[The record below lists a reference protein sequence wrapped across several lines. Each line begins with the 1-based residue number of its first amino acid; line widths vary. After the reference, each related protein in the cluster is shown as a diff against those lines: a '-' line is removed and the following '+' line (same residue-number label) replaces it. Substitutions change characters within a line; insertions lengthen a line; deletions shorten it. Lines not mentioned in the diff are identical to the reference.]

1 MKAKIILIP
10 LVAAAAFGGLN
21 FACSKS
27 SKKEEPEKA
36 VPAESSGGRSAA
48 GENTAVMDG
57 ETQKR
62 IGLVTEML
70 VSTNLN
76 RELKGYGRVLDP
88 APLAALVAD
97 LTSAQLA
104 ATGSRQELER
114 LKILK
119 ENASEKALQL
129 AEVSFNRDQ
138 LAVETAKA
146 KLKLTWGKAIA
157 AQENLLEFLR
167 LLVAGQKIL
176 VRIVLPAGEILP
188 AKPTGV
194 ILTSLA
200 STEPLNAEFLEAAPQ
215 MDEQTQGQGFLF
227 LAASRGDF
235 PPGAAV
241 SGFLQTAGE
250 PRRGVIVPR
259 PAIVRHEG
267 KTWVYLK
274 TAADHFVRREIN
286 LEIPTEGG
294 WFVSNFA
301 TNQTVVVSGAQ
312 TLLSDESKTQ
322 N

>member
-48 GENTAVMDG
+48 GENTVVMDG

-62 IGLVTEML
+62 TGLATEIL
-70 VSTNLN
+70 VSTNFI
-76 RELKGYGRVLDP
+76 REPKGYGRVLDP
-88 APLAALVAD
+88 TPLAALASE
-97 LTSAQLA
+97 LASAQLA
-104 ATGSRQELER
+104 ATGSRQELAR

-129 AEVSFNRDQ
+129 AETSFNRDQ
-138 LAVETAKA
+138 LAVQTAQA
-146 KLKLTWGKAIA
+146 KLKLSWGKTIA
-157 AQENLLEFLR
+157 AQENLLEFLKPI
-167 LLVAGQKIL
+167 VAGQKIL
-176 VRIVLPAGEILP
+176 VRIILPAGEILP
-188 AKPTGV
+188 ARPTGV

-200 STEPLNAEFLEAAPQ
+200 SAEPLNAEFLEAAPQ

-227 LAASRGDF
+227 LAASRADF

-241 SGFLQTAGE
+241 TGFVQTDGE
-250 PRRGVIVPR
+250 PLRGVIVPR

-286 LEIPTEGG
+286 LKIPTEGG